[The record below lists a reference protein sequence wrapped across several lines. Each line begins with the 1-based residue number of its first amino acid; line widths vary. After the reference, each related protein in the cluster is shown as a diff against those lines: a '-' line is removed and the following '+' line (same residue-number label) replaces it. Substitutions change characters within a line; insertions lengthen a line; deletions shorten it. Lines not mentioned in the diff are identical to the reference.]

1 MKTIMGV
8 DVNDGDR
15 VQFKYRKFWGGSLE
29 KTGYFYEAKND
40 SEFDLRFEKMEKMG
54 FWRRF
59 RNWMSVEVFR
69 YNKVMEI
76 RVIPEAK
83 DGEN

>member
-15 VQFKYRKFWGGSLE
+15 VQFKYRKLLGRSKE
-29 KTGYFYEAKND
+29 KNGYFYETKSDARFVLMQYKRGRFGLWNWFLLD
-40 SEFDLRFEKMEKMG
+40 SLRYDKIE
-54 FWRRF
+54 
-59 RNWMSVEVFR
+59 
-69 YNKVMEI
+69 EI